1 MNDDELDSHL
11 QLIGRQELPTNAVDA
26 LELLGADLSR
36 QAGNAT
42 TPRHPARRS
51 HFAWGL
57 GLAAA
62 VLALTAG
69 TTATAY
75 YLGVPPFVTLGRHE
89 LRTSEP
95 IPLHYETRNQVEIGC
110 LIYLDFTHTSQA
122 QVDDVDEAIQQRDW
136 SDFGQDLYDAH
147 PELPDA
153 PPLAE
158 SLNPQAPIGEDAFVA
173 AYTLADSTIPD
184 LAPRHPHADS
194 GQPFV
199 SGIDMTCRPDAQ

>member
-1 MNDDELDSHL
+1 MNDDELDSRL
-11 QLIGRQELPTNAVDA
+11 RLLGRQELPINAAHA
-26 LELLGADLSR
+26 LDQLGADAFHE
-36 QAGNAT
+36 AGMAA
-42 TPRHPARRS
+42 PRRRPTRRP
-51 HFAWGL
+51 HLAWGL
-57 GLAAA
+57 GLTAA

-95 IPLHYETRNQVEIGC
+95 IPLHYETRNKIEIGC

-122 QVDDVDEAIQQRDW
+122 QVDDVDEAIRQRDW
-136 SDFGQDLYDAH
+136 SGFGQGLYDAH

-158 SLNPQAPIGEDAFVA
+158 SLNPQAPIDEDAFIA

-194 GQPFV
+194 GDPFV